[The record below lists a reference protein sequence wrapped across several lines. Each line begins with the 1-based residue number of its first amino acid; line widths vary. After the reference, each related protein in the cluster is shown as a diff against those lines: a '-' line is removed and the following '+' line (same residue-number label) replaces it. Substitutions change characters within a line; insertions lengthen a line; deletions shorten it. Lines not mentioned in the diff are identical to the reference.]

1 MLKALRR
8 IVQKVNA
15 TKDIGEALSIVVRL
29 VKENTSADA
38 CSIFIVDP
46 ERGDYVLAATEGLN
60 PELIFKTRI
69 KYGEGLVGLVGERG
83 EPINL
88 DRAPEHPNFHV
99 IPDSG
104 EEKFPA
110 FLGVPLTHSR
120 ELMGVLTVQQE
131 DPTQFDESEESFLIT
146 LCAQLSGIIAHAQV
160 MGTLWETD
168 VAPSSILRE
177 ATYSGLPSAPGV
189 GIGTAVAVFPLTDL
203 DAVPERV
210 AENIAEEE
218 QLLDHAFAEAIKE
231 ISRLHEM
238 MGSSL
243 PDEELGLFEA
253 YLHVLE
259 SNSFITK
266 IKNVIQSGVWAQ
278 GALKNVITQYVNT
291 FEEMD
296 DSYLRERA
304 TDFRDLGQRILFH
317 LQAQEKKT
325 IQFPERTILIGEEV
339 TPSVLAEVPEDRL
352 VGVVSIKGSSNS
364 HVAILARAMGIP
376 VVMGVT
382 GMPVA
387 KCDECQI
394 IIDGYYGQVYVNPSA
409 TVTEEFERLSREEK
423 QLDSEL
429 EELRDLPAETL
440 DGYVTSLYVNTGLM
454 SDVGRSLSVGAE
466 GVGLHRTEVP
476 FMARDRFPTEEEQR
490 IIYRQLLKA
499 FSPRAVMMRTL
510 DVGGDKPLPYFPIEE
525 KNPFLGWRGIRI
537 TLDHPDIFLVQIR
550 AMMRANQ
557 GFDNLQVMLPMV
569 STIAE
574 VEEAR
579 RLFVQAHEELCD
591 EGENVTMPAFG
602 VMIEVP
608 SAVYLSREIAKRV
621 DFVSIGSNDLTQ
633 YILAVDRSNARVAGL
648 YDPLHPAVLHAMMY
662 VVSNVH
668 KEGKRVSLCGEL
680 SGDPIAVPI
689 LIAMGFDALS
699 LSAARLP
706 RVKWVIRTFTMSKAR
721 KLLEEV
727 LAMDDPIEIR
737 GHMELALEDAGL
749 GGLIRAGR

>member
-15 TKDIGEALSIVVRL
+15 TKDTGEALSIVVRL

-60 PELIFKTRI
+60 PELIFKARI

-88 DRAPEHPNFHV
+88 DCAIEHPNFH
-99 IPDSG
+99 IISDSG
-104 EEKFPA
+104 EEKFSA

-131 DPTQFDESEESFLIT
+131 NPAYFDESEESFLIT

-160 MGTLWETD
+160 MGTLWKSESALSTTIHE
-168 VAPSSILRE
+168 V
-177 ATYSGLPSAPGV
+177 TYSGLPSSPGV
-189 GIGTAVAVFPLTDL
+189 GIGTAVAVFPLTDI
-203 DAVPERV
+203 DAVPDRV
-210 AENIAEEE
+210 AENISEEE
-218 QLLDHAFAEAIKE
+218 KLLDHAIVETIKE
-231 ISRLHEM
+231 ISRLKEM
-238 MGSSL
+238 MGNSL

-253 YLHVLE
+253 YLHMLD
-259 SNSFITK
+259 SQSFITK
-266 IKNVIQSGVWAQ
+266 IKNSIHSGMWAQ
-278 GALKNVITQYVNT
+278 GALKNVITQYVT
-291 FEEMD
+291 SFESMD
-296 DSYLRERA
+296 DSYLSERA
-304 TDFRDLGQRILFH
+304 ADVRDLGQRILFH

-325 IQFPERTILIGEEV
+325 VHYPEQTILIGEEV
-339 TPSVLAEVPEDRL
+339 TPSMLAEVPEDRL
-352 VGVVSIKGSSNS
+352 VGVVSLKGSSNS
-364 HVAILARAMGIP
+364 HVAIIARAMGIP
-376 VVMGVT
+376 IVMGVT
-382 GMPVA
+382 GMPIS
-387 KCDECQI
+387 KCDQCQI
-394 IIDGYYGQVYVNPSA
+394 IIDGYFGQVFVNPSA
-409 TVTEEFERLSREEK
+409 TVTEEFERLASEEK

-440 DGYVTSLYVNTGLM
+440 DGYVTSLFVNTGLM

-490 IIYRQLLKA
+490 VIYRQLLKA
-499 FSPRAVMMRTL
+499 FAPRSVMMRTL

-537 TLDHPDIFLVQIR
+537 TLDHPDIFLVQFR
-550 AMMRANQ
+550 AMLRANQ
-557 GFDNLQVMLPMV
+557 GFENLQVMLPMI

-579 RLFVQAHEELCD
+579 RLFVQAYEELCD
-591 EGENVTMPAFG
+591 EGLQVTMPLFG

-633 YILAVDRSNARVAGL
+633 YILAVDRSNVRVARL
-648 YDPLHPAVLHAMMY
+648 YDPLHPAVLHAMKY

-668 KEGKRVSLCGEL
+668 LEGKRVSLCGEL
-680 SGDPIAVPI
+680 SSDPVATPI

-699 LSAARLP
+699 LSATHLP
-706 RVKWVIRTFTMSKAR
+706 RIKWVIRTFTMSKAR
-721 KLLEEV
+721 KLLDEV
-727 LAMDDPIEIR
+727 LAMDDPVEIR
-737 GHMELALEDAGL
+737 GHLELALEEAGL

>member
-15 TKDIGEALSIVVRL
+15 TQNIGEALGIVVRL

-46 ERGDYVLAATEGLN
+46 EKGDYILAATEGLN
-60 PELIFKTRI
+60 PALVFKSRI

-88 DRAPEHPNFHV
+88 DRALEHPNFHN
-99 IPDSG
+99 IPESG
-104 EEKFPA
+104 EEKFSA

-131 DPTQFDESEESFLIT
+131 NPTQFDESEESFLIT

-160 MGTLWETD
+160 MGTLWEKETT
-168 VAPSSILRE
+168 PSEMIRE

-189 GIGTAVAVFPLTDL
+189 GIGTALAVFPLTDI
-203 DAVPERV
+203 DAVPDRV
-210 AENIAEEE
+210 AENCADEER
-218 QLLDHAFAEAIKE
+218 LLDHAFTETVKE
-231 ISRLHEM
+231 ISRLRDM
-238 MGSSL
+238 MGDSL
-243 PDEELGLFEA
+243 PEEELGLFEA
-253 YLHVLE
+253 YLHMLE
-259 SNSFITK
+259 SDSFISK
-266 IKNVIQSGVWAQ
+266 IKKAIQSGCWAQ
-278 GALKNVITQYVNT
+278 GALKKVITQYVNS
-291 FEEMD
+291 FESMD
-296 DSYLRERA
+296 DTYLSERA
-304 TDFRDLGQRILFH
+304 SDIRDLGQRILFH
-317 LQAQEKKT
+317 LQTQEKKT
-325 IQFPERTILIGEEV
+325 LHYPERTILIGEEV
-339 TPSVLAEVPEDRL
+339 TPSMLAEVPEDQL
-352 VGVVSIKGSSNS
+352 AGVVSLKGSSNS

-382 GMPVA
+382 GMPIS
-387 KCDECQI
+387 KCDQCQI
-394 IIDGYYGQVYVNPSA
+394 IIDGYFGQVYVNPSV
-409 TVTEEFERLSREEK
+409 TVSEEFERLAREEK

-429 EELRDLPAETL
+429 EELRELPAETL
-440 DGYVTSLYVNTGLM
+440 DGYVISLFVNTGLM

-490 IIYRQLLKA
+490 VIYRQLLKA
-499 FSPRAVMMRTL
+499 FAPRGVVMRTL

-537 TLDHPDIFLVQIR
+537 TLDHPDIFLVQFR
-550 AMMRANQ
+550 AMLKANQ
-557 GFDNLQVMLPMV
+557 GFENLQVMLPMV

-579 RLFVQAHEELCD
+579 RLFVQAYEELCD
-591 EGENVTMPAFG
+591 EGEQVTMPLFG
-602 VMIEVP
+602 AMIEVP

-633 YILAVDRSNARVAGL
+633 YILAVDRSNVRVSGL
-648 YDPLHPAVLHAMMY
+648 YDPLHPAVLHAMRY
-662 VVSNVH
+662 VVTNVH
-668 KEGKRVSLCGEL
+668 HEGKRVSLCGEL
-680 SGDPIAVPI
+680 AGDPVAAPI
-689 LIAMGFDALS
+689 LMAMGFDTLS
-699 LSAARLP
+699 LSAAHLP
-706 RVKWVIRTFTMSKAR
+706 RIKWVVRTFTMSKAR
-721 KLLEEV
+721 KLLDEV